1 MEGTIVRVIFAIP
14 LLFIGLFLF
23 NVTAGSGVTATVI
36 LRLLGVGLV
45 FLGLII
51 LFYKKVYK
59 KTNY

>member
-23 NVTAGSGVTATVI
+23 NVTAGSGVTTTVI